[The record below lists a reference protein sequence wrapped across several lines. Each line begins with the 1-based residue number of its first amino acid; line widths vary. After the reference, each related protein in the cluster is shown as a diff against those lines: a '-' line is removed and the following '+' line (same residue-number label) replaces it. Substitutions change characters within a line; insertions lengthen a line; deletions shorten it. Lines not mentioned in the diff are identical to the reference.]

1 MNEPAVKA
9 LGNALACGRDLV
21 IQTSQVGRIT
31 GLLNW
36 HVHAT
41 LYGASVERRGQ

>member
-21 IQTSQVGRIT
+21 IQTCQVGRIT
-31 GLLNW
+31 AMPGS
-36 HVHAT
+36 T
-41 LYGASVERRGQ
+41 GMSMQLYTAHQ